1 MHWLALMALLL
12 GPSAQSDAP
21 PADPITR
28 QSGFTSVVINHLNRT
43 LGTENLPS
51 ANGGPVDPGVF
62 VTLTMNGMQIYD
74 FDVVPLQNGVIPDA
88 TPAPECASG
97 CPAAFF
103 DLFQYHWLKMAV
115 ESATM
120 GVEIPTIVAF
130 GADPNLPVQ
139 TLLQVAY
146 AAAETRPVAPPTLSL
161 FVNSP
166 RQGLRAIP
174 LFLIPPRGLEL
185 RQGSAALAF
194 TIEAG
199 PDGFLMSASAPD
211 FTTPRRARDLRN
223 VETFA
228 RAVKKKFPGKET
240 VIIEPK
246 GGITVGELVRLI
258 TLLREDFPRV
268 ILSAGQDVLV

>member
-1 MHWLALMALLL
+1 MHWLPLVALLF
-12 GPSAQSDAP
+12 GPATPPEAP

-28 QSGFTSVVINHLNRT
+28 QTGFTSVVINHLNRT

-62 VTLTMNGMQIYD
+62 VTLTMSGMQIFD
-74 FDVVPLQNGVIPDA
+74 FDVVPLHDGVVPDPA
-88 TPAPECASG
+88 PAPECASG

-103 DLFQYHWLKMAV
+103 DLFQYHWLKLAV

-120 GVEIPTIVAF
+120 GVELPTVVAF
-130 GADPNLPVQ
+130 GADPKLPVR

-146 AAAETRPVAPPTLSL
+146 AAAESRPITPPTFSL

-185 RQGSAALAF
+185 PQGSAALAF

-199 PDGFLMSASAPD
+199 PDGFVMSASSPD
-211 FTTPRRARDLRN
+211 FSSPRRTRDLRN
-223 VETFA
+223 VESFA
-228 RAVKKKFPGKET
+228 HAVKKKFPGKET

-246 GGITVGELVRLI
+246 EGFTIGELVRLI
-258 TLLREDFPRV
+258 TLLREEFPRV
-268 ILSAGQDVLV
+268 VLSAGQDVLV